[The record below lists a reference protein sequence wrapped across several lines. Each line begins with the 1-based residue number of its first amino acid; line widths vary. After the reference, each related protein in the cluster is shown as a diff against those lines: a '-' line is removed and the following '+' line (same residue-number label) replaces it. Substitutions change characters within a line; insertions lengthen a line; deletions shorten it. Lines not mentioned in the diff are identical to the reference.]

1 MCILW
6 IHVKGNNGTFNK
18 IDCNDS
24 ELNTICQCA
33 YDDTQDYIIMACQSI
48 LDASL
53 NRLPPIAGTVV
64 RVINSYD
71 RWPIIP
77 AAAIKTFAL
86 FLSENQIDSIGDL
99 KNLAKLQY
107 FNMSHNQIRKID
119 SSIST
124 LTELYLLDVS
134 FNLIEDFR
142 FEDLVPNS
150 DKNTFDSEPIFSKLK
165 YLILNGNRIKQI
177 YNFDLVFTAMPVCNF
192 VTLDLNMITNLDV
205 TGLSHQSHN
214 VIDKIK
220 EALKTNSSFLDVL
233 LAQNTNGYYYGF
245 NANLITSF
253 NVNFREILN
262 DIFAPYRAIFF
273 TRFLSISLVSE
284 SGKIICEC
292 NTILDISFL
301 TERLV
306 EVFQNDKV
314 PEGDLENF
322 VCYKKDSDTA
332 LNLFSLISQNSL
344 KTSDFCDGQNL
355 STEYSNRTSVN
366 PENTK
371 KTTNAI
377 KSSPNSSIFSLPSS
391 YYFYFFYFII
401 TLLFSAQ

>member
-6 IHVKGNNGTFNK
+6 IHIKGNNGTFNK

-24 ELNTICQCA
+24 ELSKICQCA
-33 YDDTQDYIIMACQSI
+33 YDDTQDYLIMACPTI

-53 NRLPPIAGTVV
+53 NRLPPITGTVV

-124 LTELYLLDVS
+124 LTELYLLDLS
-134 FNLIEDFR
+134 FNLIEDFH
-142 FEDLVPNS
+142 FEDLVPKS
-150 DKNTFDSEPIFSKLK
+150 DKNTYDSEPIFSKLK
-165 YLILNGNRIKQI
+165 YMILNGNRIKQI

-192 VTLDLNMITNLDV
+192 ITLDLNMISNLDV
-205 TGLSHQSHN
+205 NGLSQQSHN

-220 EALKTNSSFLDVL
+220 EALKTNNSFLDVF

-245 NANLITSF
+245 NANFITSF

-284 SGKIICEC
+284 SGKITCEC
-292 NTILDISFL
+292 NTVLDISFL
-301 TERLV
+301 TEKLG
-306 EVFQNDKV
+306 
-314 PEGDLENF
+314 EG
-322 VCYKKDSDTA
+322 K
-332 LNLFSLISQNSL
+332 
-344 KTSDFCDGQNL
+344 
-355 STEYSNRTSVN
+355 
-366 PENTK
+366 
-371 KTTNAI
+371 
-377 KSSPNSSIFSLPSS
+377 
-391 YYFYFFYFII
+391 
-401 TLLFSAQ
+401 